1 MNAKERMDE
10 LYELIDHH
18 NRLYY
23 EEDDPELS
31 DYEYDRLSVELR
43 QLEEAHPLLVRV
55 DTPTHSV
62 GGGVKRTLRKA
73 AHDVP
78 IVSLQ
83 DAFSKEE
90 VDAFVER
97 IRKEQPDV
105 VFVVEKKIDGLTL
118 VLRYRQGVLEEAITR
133 GDGIIGE
140 SVYENA
146 LAVRGIPRRIPEP
159 LDYLELRGEVYMS
172 SESFASA
179 NEQQVLTGGKL
190 YQNRRNSAAGAMRQ
204 LDPDI
209 VARRQLDFFA
219 FNLEIARGKT
229 FASHKETLEWLE
241 NQGFVVSPDLREA
254 RTSEEVWSAIQDIAK
269 SRHSLNYP
277 LDGAVVKVDDL
288 SMRQQL
294 GMTSKV
300 PRWAIA
306 YKYPPEQKETIL
318 EDIVVQVGR
327 TGRMT
332 PLARL
337 KPVRLAE
344 TTVARATLHNQ
355 AYMDEKDIR
364 IGDTVLVQKAGD
376 IIPEVVSVVREKR
389 PEGTSRFIMPDRC
402 PVCGSLA
409 AKEEDGAHLYCT
421 GDRCPAKDSRS
432 LAYFVSKDAMNLEG
446 FGPMAVEALISEGY
460 IRDAADIY
468 RLKEQKDILIE
479 EGIVGKQKSVD
490 SILAAVERSK
500 ANDIDRL
507 ITGLG
512 IRNVGRQSA
521 KTLAEAYGSMWEIM
535 EAPAEDLV
543 QLRDF
548 GDVVAGE
555 VVDFFRQEKNRKLIR
570 RLSEA
575 GVNMQSRVREGRSDR
590 FAGKT
595 FVLTGTLTGMTR
607 QDATALIEKMG
618 GKASSSVSAKTDYV
632 VAGEAAGSKLTKARD
647 LGVTVLE
654 EEEFLQLMGQG
665 AEGAQQ

>member
-1 MNAKERMDE
+1 MNTKERMRE
-10 LYELIDHH
+10 LYELIERH

-23 EEDDPELS
+23 EEDDPEIS

-43 QLEEAHPLLVRV
+43 QLEDAYPELVRA
-55 DTPTHSV
+55 DTPTRSV

-90 VDAFVER
+90 VDAFVDR

-118 VLRYRQGVLEEAITR
+118 VLRYRRGILEDAITR

-146 LAVRGIPRRIPEP
+146 LSVRGIPRRIPEP
-159 LDYLELRGEVYMS
+159 LDYVELRGEVYMS
-172 SESFASA
+172 SESFAAA
-179 NEQQVLTGGKL
+179 NERQALTGGKM

-209 VARRQLDFFA
+209 VASRKLDFFA
-219 FNLEIARGKT
+219 FNLEIARNKV

-241 NQGFVVSPDLREA
+241 TQGFVVSPDIREA
-254 RTSEEVWSAIQDIAK
+254 RTGDEVWAAIQDIAR

-288 SMRQQL
+288 AMRRQL

-306 YKYPPEQKETIL
+306 YKYPPEQKETLL
-318 EDIVVQVGR
+318 EDITIQVGR

-337 KPVRLAE
+337 KPLRLAE

-376 IIPEVVSVVREKR
+376 IIPEVVSVVHEKR
-389 PEGTSRFIMPDRC
+389 PEGTTRFVMPDRC
-402 PVCGSLA
+402 PVCGSPA
-409 AKEEDGAHLYCT
+409 ATEEDGAHLYCT

-468 RLKEQKDILIE
+468 GLKEH
-479 EGIVGKQKSVD
+479 
-490 SILAAVERSK
+490 
-500 ANDIDRL
+500 
-507 ITGLG
+507 
-512 IRNVGRQSA
+512 
-521 KTLAEAYGSMWEIM
+521 
-535 EAPAEDLV
+535 
-543 QLRDF
+543 
-548 GDVVAGE
+548 
-555 VVDFFRQEKNRKLIR
+555 
-570 RLSEA
+570 
-575 GVNMQSRVREGRSDR
+575 RE
-590 FAGKT
+590 T
-595 FVLTGTLTGMTR
+595 
-607 QDATALIEKMG
+607 
-618 GKASSSVSAKTDYV
+618 
-632 VAGEAAGSKLTKARD
+632 
-647 LGVTVLE
+647 
-654 EEEFLQLMGQG
+654 
-665 AEGAQQ
+665 

>member
-1 MNAKERMDE
+1 MNTKERMRE
-10 LYELIDHH
+10 LYELIERH

-23 EEDDPELS
+23 EEDDPEIS

-43 QLEEAHPLLVRV
+43 QLEDAYPELVRA
-55 DTPTHSV
+55 DTPTRSV

-90 VDAFVER
+90 VDAFVDR

-118 VLRYRQGVLEEAITR
+118 VLRYRRGILEDAITR

-146 LAVRGIPRRIPEP
+146 LSVRGIPRRIPEP
-159 LDYLELRGEVYMS
+159 LDYVELRGEVYMS
-172 SESFASA
+172 SESFAAA
-179 NEQQVLTGGKL
+179 NERQALTGGKM

-209 VARRQLDFFA
+209 VASRKLDFFA
-219 FNLEIARGKT
+219 FNLEIARNKV

-241 NQGFVVSPDLREA
+241 TQGFVVSPDIREA
-254 RTSEEVWSAIQDIAK
+254 RTGDEVWAAIQDIAR

-288 SMRQQL
+288 AMRRQL

-306 YKYPPEQKETIL
+306 YKYPPEQKETLL
-318 EDIVVQVGR
+318 EDITIQVGR

-337 KPVRLAE
+337 KPLRLAE

-376 IIPEVVSVVREKR
+376 IIPEVVSVVHEKR
-389 PEGTSRFIMPDRC
+389 PEGTTRFVMPDRC
-402 PVCGSLA
+402 PVCGSQA
-409 AKEEDGAHLYCT
+409 ATEEDGAHLYCT

-468 RLKEQKDILIE
+468 GLKEHRETLIE

-490 SILAAVERSK
+490 TILEAIERSK
-500 ANDIDRL
+500 ENDIDRL

-512 IRNVGRQSA
+512 IRNVGKQSA
-521 KTLAEAYGSMWEIM
+521 KILAEAYGSMWEIM
-535 EAPAEDLV
+535 DAPAEALV

-555 VVDFFRQEKNRKLIR
+555 VVDFFRQEKNRALIR

-575 GVNMQSRVREGRSDR
+575 GVNMMSRAGEGRSDR

-595 FVLTGTLTGMTR
+595 FVLTGTLVGMTR
-607 QDATALIEKMG
+607 QDAAALIEKMG
-618 GKASSSVSAKTDYV
+618 GKASSSVSSKTDYV
-632 VAGEAAGSKLTKARD
+632 VAGQAAGSKLTKARD
-647 LGVTVLE
+647 LGVPILE
-654 EEEFLQLMGQG
+654 EEEFMQLMGRET
-665 AEGAQQ
+665 EGAQ